1 MSEYLMRPISI
12 VMIFGG
18 QLLNNY
24 VNLTDIT
31 QSDSQMANVPIDQN
45 VM

>member
-1 MSEYLMRPISI
+1 MRPISI
-12 VMIFGG
+12 VMIFDG

-24 VNLTDIT
+24 AIYLTDIT